1 MKNIFYNFFKKF
13 NLFEKELSE
22 LKEKINSS
30 TEHNSNER
38 FENIEKSINELKRN
52 PHEVSPFIILILIV
66 LILYLLSKF
75 ICYFKYR
82 NHLLYPKELKQ
93 PS

>member
-1 MKNIFYNFFKKF
+1 M
-13 NLFEKELSE
+13 FERELSE
-22 LKEKINSS
+22 LKEKINSCHNV
-30 TEHNSNER
+30 EHNSNER

-52 PHEVSPFIILILIV
+52 PNEVSPFIILIVIV
-66 LILYLLSKF
+66 LILLSKL

-82 NHLLYPKELKQ
+82 NHLLYPKELNQ